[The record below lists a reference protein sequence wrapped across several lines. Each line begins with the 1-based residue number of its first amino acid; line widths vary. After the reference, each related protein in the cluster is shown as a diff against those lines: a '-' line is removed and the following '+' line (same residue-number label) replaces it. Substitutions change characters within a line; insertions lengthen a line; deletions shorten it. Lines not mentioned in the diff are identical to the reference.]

1 MSRKREGRYYRLH
14 ADRHDSEYREKT
26 SKKFHIFYEVWID
39 ILYEKIYNEI
49 NKSDDCVAVGFKVVE
64 EC

>member
-1 MSRKREGRYYRLH
+1 MH